1 MPTEEDREYA
11 YEHHH
16 GRRWWIVVGPVLVL
30 AVAALLIFVGL
41 PLLHSKEVRFLRH
54 KEKAATFAAAGEF
67 TKAIAEYQKALVL
80 KPEEYDVQGAIAEC
94 RLKSGDVPEA
104 IDEYRAC
111 PGDLDTQ
118 LTLAS
123 LYLLIKNMHET
134 ETALEAV
141 SETEPD
147 NMQAL
152 VMAAQAHYEQSD
164 TVHPLVTL
172 RMIADILPPTA
183 YTYELSR
190 VAESLGGDPEER
202 ERKLLEAVQAAPEN
216 LQARKNLADFYLRE
230 GDLDKAEAEYKKMV
244 ELAPKDPYVHLHLAD
259 FYRNE
264 RVRAA
269 ASRDSS
275 PWRDWLDRGIKEYR
289 QILEGINAKNLF
301 ALRGIS
307 ALLLSK
313 AGAELDREE
322 RGKNLDEAKKYIDRL
337 LWEQPADPYGRYYR
351 GVLGVLEG
359 DSGKAEPDLYFVAD
373 KGGLSERGS
382 PHLLLGHA
390 YLLNHNLPEAVK
402 SLDEAAKVDLSS
414 ARPRLLSA
422 EISLNLGKYDEA
434 LKIIEK
440 LLSDPDQKD
449 NRLAHLLHA
458 RIYVAQN
465 DYRDAEAP
473 LLKLVELDSQSVHP
487 PLLLGEVYKR
497 TGKSDQAVAQ
507 YQRAIQLDP
516 DSALPYYILGV
527 LYEKRGEPEFAQLN
541 LREAVKRDPNFK
553 LAARSLAETYVQ
565 FAGENADARQ
575 LGTTVAEQVP
585 NNVALLDALA
595 MVFYQGGRFDEAV
608 TIFELI
614 PPAER
619 DVRAL
624 ILYHYGEALFGSGR
638 KAAAERSDAETR
650 RANRN
655 YADGRRMLTRAK
667 RRLEELPRSDEI
679 QELLDDI
686 NRELGISR

>member
-1 MPTEEDREYA
+1 VPTEDDREYA

-16 GRRWWIVVGPVLVL
+16 GRRWWIVIVPVLLL

-80 KPEEYDVQGAIAEC
+80 KPEEYDVQRAIAEC
-94 RLKSGDVPEA
+94 RLKSGDLPEA
-104 IDEYRAC
+104 IVEYLAC
-111 PGDLDTQ
+111 PDDLDTQ

-123 LYLLIKNMHET
+123 LYLLVKNMDAT
-134 ETALEAV
+134 ATALEAV

-152 VMAAQAHYEQSD
+152 IMAAQAHYEQSD
-164 TVHPLVTL
+164 TVHPLVTV
-172 RMIADILPPTA
+172 RMIADILPPTT
-183 YTYELSR
+183 YTYDLSR
-190 VAESLGGDPEER
+190 VVESLEGDR
-202 ERKLLEAVQAAPEN
+202 EQRGKKLLEAVQAAPEN
-216 LQARKNLADFYLRE
+216 IQVHKNLADFYLRQ

-269 ASRDSS
+269 ASGDSS

-289 QILEGINAKNLF
+289 QILEGINAKNLY

-313 AGAELDREE
+313 GGAQLDQAAKEM
-322 RGKNLDEAKKYIDRL
+322 DEAKKYIDRL

-351 GVLGVLEG
+351 GVLGVLER
-359 DSGKAEPDLYFVAD
+359 DSEKAEPDLYFVVD

-390 YLLNHNLPEAVK
+390 YLLNHKLPEAIK
-402 SLDEAAKVDLSS
+402 SLGLAAKVDLSF

-422 EISLNLGKYDEA
+422 EISLNLGKYEEA
-434 LKIIEK
+434 MEVIEK
-440 LLSDPDQKD
+440 LLADADQQG

-465 DYRDAEAP
+465 DYAHAEAP
-473 LLKLVELDSQSVHP
+473 LLKLAELDPQSVHP

-497 TGKSDQAVAQ
+497 TGKSDQAVEQ

-541 LREAVKRDPNFK
+541 LREAVRRDPNFK
-553 LAARSLAETYVQ
+553 LATRSLAETYVQ
-565 FAGENADARQ
+565 FAGENADARE
-575 LGTTVAEQVP
+575 LGRTVAEQVP
-585 NNVALLDALA
+585 NDVALLDALA
-595 MVFYQGGRFDEAV
+595 MVFYQRGRFDEAV

-614 PPAER
+614 PPGER
-619 DVRAL
+619 DARPL
-624 ILYHYGEALFGSGR
+624 ILYHYAEALFGSAR

-655 YADGRRMLTRAK
+655 YAEARRMLTRAK
-667 RRLEELPRSDEI
+667 RRLEDLPQSEEI
-679 QELLDDI
+679 RQLLDEI
-686 NRELGISR
+686 NRELGVNR